1 VSRVQRE
8 RASPY
13 LARINLPDLQRKGA
27 HMTCHDEDPWL
38 ELGAVV
44 VVMGVLA
51 VVLWSL
57 TSCTTPP
64 PLPEPHGP
72 VYLTNPAAIRSLRE
86 CGGRYPAS
94 WCEPSR

>member
-27 HMTCHDEDPWL
+27 HMTRFL
-38 ELGAVV
+38 SISI
-44 VVMGVLA
+44 VLIA
-51 VVLWSL
+51 SA
-57 TSCTTPP
+57 CTTPP

-72 VYLTNPAAIRSLRE
+72 VYLTNPSAIRSLRE
-86 CGGRYPAS
+86 CGGRYPAI